1 MKRIA
6 EVVRVFVG
14 LDVHAET
21 IAVAVAEADGGEV
34 RSLGVIPNRPGSVSK
49 VMRKLG
55 ERGAIRACYEAGPCG
70 YGLYWQLVG
79 LGVHCDVVA
88 PTLIPVKAG
97 DRVKTD
103 RRDAAKLA
111 RLYRSGELT
120 PAWVPDKAHEALRD
134 VVRAREAAKKDQLRA
149 RHRLSKFLLRKGLR
163 PPEKLTAWS
172 DKHMRWVKALTM
184 PLAAE
189 EAVRLDYVN
198 EVDHAA
204 ARITRL
210 ERAIEEA
217 VDAAPQD
224 IQAVIQALQAFRGVQ
239 RLSAATIAA
248 EAGSISRFARAKQL
262 MGYAGIVSSEDS
274 SGDRRRRGAITK
286 TGNAHLRRIVIE
298 AAWSY
303 RYKPSLS
310 KRLCERQKDLPPEI
324 CEIAWKAQH
333 RLHKRYM
340 TLLLKGK
347 STQQVVVAVG
357 RELVG
362 FIWDVGRRVEAAH
375 QKATPATTQ
384 AAA

>member
-6 EVVRVFVG
+6 EVVRMFLG

-21 IAVAVAEADGGEV
+21 IAVAVAEADAGEV
-34 RSLGVIPNRPGSVSK
+34 RSLGIIPNRPGSVSK
-49 VMRKLG
+49 LIRKLG
-55 ERGAIRACYEAGPCG
+55 DPRAIKACYEAGPCG

-120 PAWVPDKAHEALRD
+120 PAWVPDQAHEALRD

-163 PPEKLTAWS
+163 PPEKLAAWS
-172 DKHMRWVKALTM
+172 DKYMQWVKALSM

-204 ARITRL
+204 ARVKRL
-210 ERAIEEA
+210 ERAIDEA

-224 IQAVIQALQAFRGVQ
+224 IQAVIQALQAFRGIQ

-262 MGYAGIVSSEDS
+262 MGYAGIVSSEAS
-274 SGDRRRRGAITK
+274 SGDRTRRGAITK
-286 TGNAHLRRIVIE
+286 TGNAHLRRIVME

-310 KRLCERQKDLPPEI
+310 KALRERQKEVPPEI

-347 STQQVVVAVG
+347 SKQQVVVAVG
-357 RELVG
+357 RELMG
-362 FIWDVGRRVEAAH
+362 FIWDVGRRVEAA
-375 QKATPATTQ
+375 QERATPATTRT
-384 AAA
+384 AA

>member
-1 MKRIA
+1 MLL
-6 EVVRVFVG
+6 G

-21 IAVAVAEADGGEV
+21 IAVAVAEAEGGEV
-34 RSLGVIPNRPGSVSK
+34 RSRGIIANRPGSVSK
-49 VMRKLG
+49 LIRKLG
-55 ERGAIRACYEAGPCG
+55 DPRAIKVCSEAGPCG
-70 YGLYWQLVG
+70 YALYWQLVG

-88 PTLIPVKAG
+88 ATLIPVKAG

-103 RRDAAKLA
+103 RRDATTLA

-120 PAWVPDKAHEALRD
+120 PAWVPDQAHEALRD
-134 VVRAREAAKKDQLRA
+134 VVRAREAARKDELRA

-172 DKHMRWVKALTM
+172 DKYMQWVKALTM

-204 ARITRL
+204 ARIKRL

-224 IQAVIQALQAFRGVQ
+224 IQAVIHALQALRGIQ

-248 EAGSISRFARAKQL
+248 EAGSISRFTRAKQL
-262 MGYAGIVSSEDS
+262 MGYGGIVSSKDS
-274 SGDRRRRGAITK
+274 SGERTRRGAITK
-286 TGNAHLRRIVIE
+286 AGNAHLRRIVVE
-298 AAWSY
+298 TAWSY

-310 KRLCERQKDLPPEI
+310 KRLCERQKGLPPEI

-333 RLHKRYM
+333 RLHTRYM

-347 STQQVVVAVG
+347 SKQQVVVAVG
-357 RELVG
+357 RELTG
-362 FIWDVGRRVEAAH
+362 FIWDVGRRIEAA
-375 QKATPATTQ
+375 QERATPATTRT
-384 AAA
+384 AA

>member
-6 EVVRVFVG
+6 QTVRMFLG

-21 IAVAVAEADGGEV
+21 IAVAVAQADGGEV

-49 VMRKLG
+49 LIRKLG
-55 ERGAIRACYEAGPCG
+55 DPRAIKACYEAGPCG

-103 RRDAAKLA
+103 RRDATKLA

-120 PAWVPDKAHEALRD
+120 PAWVPDQTHEALRD

-163 PPEKLTAWS
+163 PSEKLTAWS
-172 DKHMRWVKALTM
+172 GKYMQWVKALTM

-204 ARITRL
+204 ARIQRL
-210 ERAIEEA
+210 ERAIDDA
-217 VDAAPQD
+217 VDAAPQE
-224 IQAVIQALQAFRGVQ
+224 IQAVIQALQAFRGIQ

-274 SGDRRRRGAITK
+274 SGERRRRGAITK
-286 TGNAHLRRIVIE
+286 TGNAHLRRIVME

-303 RYKPSLS
+303 RYRPSLS
-310 KRLCERQKDLPPEI
+310 KSLCERQKGLLPEI

-347 STQQVVVAVG
+347 TKQQVVVAVG
-357 RELVG
+357 RELLG
-362 FIWDVGRRVEAAH
+362 FIWDVGRQVEAAH
-375 QKATPATTQ
+375 QKVTRATAR